1 MHSVQSAQRTQSRLS
16 RRLLV
21 AAFLPNRSLHIGLI
35 NTCQQ
40 TVPKRLALIHG
51 VVVSNLSLV
60 LLQKEYIK
68 QFYFEKRNGGG
79 GPDLAANELQYT
91 SVNCSSSSP
100 KDTPFKITST

>member
-21 AAFLPNRSLHIGLI
+21 AAFLPNRSLYIGLI

-40 TVPKRLALIHG
+40 IVPKRIALIHG

-79 GPDLAANELQYT
+79 GPDLAANELRYT
-91 SVNCSSSSP
+91 PVKLLARTKLN
-100 KDTPFKITST
+100 TLRFG